1 MPAFIGLGYRIFI
14 ERNVIMNSLK
24 IRLAIADDHPVLL
37 YGVQHVLSDI
47 PTIQVIGTA
56 RNSTE
61 LIELLERSPCDV
73 LMTDYAMP
81 GGEYGDGLS
90 MLALLRRRFP
100 LLKIMVLTAGIS
112 PAIVSEIARI
122 GIRSVLNKVDDIGHL
137 ITAIHT
143 VFAGAA
149 YYSPGAQNLAHAAA
163 SEYMPDTMSGTSL
176 TKREAEVLRLYVAGM
191 SINEIATQ
199 MRRTKQTISAQKQR
213 AMKKLGVERDV
224 DLFRAAYEMGFGTAV
239 PESQC
244 TSTASWQSAGQ

>member
-1 MPAFIGLGYRIFI
+1 
-14 ERNVIMNSLK
+14 MNSLK

-37 YGVQHVLSDI
+37 YGVQHALSDI
-47 PTIQVIGTA
+47 PTIQVVGSA

-122 GIRSVLNKVDDIGHL
+122 GIRSVLNKMDDIGHL

-149 YYSPGAQNLAHAAA
+149 YYSPGAQRLLHAAP
-163 SEYMPDTMSGTSL
+163 SDYMPDTMSATTL

-213 AMKKLGVERDV
+213 AMRKLGVDRDV

-239 PESQC
+239 TESQC
-244 TSTASWQSAGQ
+244 ESSAPWQNVGHEA